1 MWWNRP
7 YITFLE
13 NQVDRLRQELD
24 AERAAN
30 RQDRQLL
37 IDRLCAKQ
45 QVPESP
51 KETREWVQKTLEEGD
66 LFQEE
71 VDVRKDNRDPVDEL
85 VGDGT

>member
-1 MWWNRP
+1 MWHRP
-7 YITFLE
+7 YLNFLE
-13 NQVDRLRQELD
+13 REVDRLRQEL
-24 AERAAN
+24 ATERAAN

-51 KETREWVQKTLEEGD
+51 AEQRQWMQKQLEEGD

-71 VDVRKDNRDPVDEL
+71 VDVRKDNREPVDEL